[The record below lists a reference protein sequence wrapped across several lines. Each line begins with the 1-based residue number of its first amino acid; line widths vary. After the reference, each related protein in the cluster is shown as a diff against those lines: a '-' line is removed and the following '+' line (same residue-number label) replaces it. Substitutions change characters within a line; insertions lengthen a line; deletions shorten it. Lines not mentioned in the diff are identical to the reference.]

1 MANQQQIEQWL
12 SRTREHRDRR
22 QAQQISPDT
31 SLLEYGIDSVAA
43 VSIMADLEDYLEQLL
58 DPNLFYEYPTIRGLS
73 ARLADMADA
82 SEKSAAAAADS

>member
-12 SRTREHRDRR
+12 FERVSTEIRR

-43 VSIMADLEDYLEQLL
+43 VSIMADLEDFLEQLL

-73 ARLADMADA
+73 TRLADSADA
-82 SEKSAAAAADS
+82 SEKSAA